1 MAERMLE
8 ITISVPLSDETI
20 TNLIDAAGY
29 GMNDYCRKGIIDKD
43 KQRYTFWVHAE
54 LVDDKVLAKNV
65 VTYDRIRDA
74 IAELWTKDHL
84 PEWFER
90 EIRSGDI
97 YGDAMIGSNIV
108 QQAAWSEVIFG

>member
-1 MAERMLE
+1 MAERIL
-8 ITISVPLSDETI
+8 TVSVSVPLSDETI

-29 GMNDYCRKGIIDKD
+29 GMNDYCRKGVISETH
-43 KQRYTFWVHAE
+43 QSYTFWVHAE
-54 LVDDKVLAKNV
+54 LVDDKVLAKQT

-74 IAELWTKDHL
+74 IAELWAADLL

-90 EIRSGDI
+90 EIRENDI
-97 YGDAMIGSNIV
+97 AGDAEVGSMIV